1 MSKKKK
7 IVIIVLSVLLALI
20 VLVVGAGVYALN
32 MYCKTADY
40 NVVSAEDIVKDDTY
54 IIAHRGFR
62 GVAPENTA
70 PAFDEAGK
78 AGFWGAEC
86 DVYRTADGVWVIQH
100 DFNIYR
106 MMNGNKR
113 VDKAT
118 YDELMQYNTD
128 NGVNI
133 DKYPELKI
141 CTLKEYL
148 DICKQYDMKAV
159 IELKGK
165 DDSQYFGEIVDMVNE
180 VGVEAIYIS
189 FDFNDMV
196 EMRKLTDA
204 DLYYLVQEITDEDIE
219 LAKSVEN
226 CGIDFNGNKEEN
238 FEDDADIIKECKQAG
253 LSLGAWTIDDRDT
266 MQRLLDLGVNYITT
280 DCITY

>member
-7 IVIIVLSVLLALI
+7 IVIIVLSVILALVI
-20 VLVVGAGVYALN
+20 LVVGGGLIALN

-40 NVVSAEDIVKDDTY
+40 EVVSAGDIVKEDTF

-70 PAFDEAGK
+70 PAYEEAGK

-86 DVYRTADGVWVIQH
+86 DVYRTTDGVWVIQH
-100 DFNIYR
+100 DFNTYR
-106 MMNGNKR
+106 MMDHMKR

-118 YDELMQYNTD
+118 YDELMSYNTD

-133 DKYPELKI
+133 DQYPNLKI

-148 DICKQYDMKAV
+148 DICKKYDMKAV
-159 IELKGK
+159 IELKGE
-165 DDSQYFGEIVDMVNE
+165 DDEQYFQEIVDMVNG

-189 FDFNDMV
+189 FDFEDMA

-219 LAKSVEN
+219 LAKTIEN

-238 FEDDADIIKECKQAG
+238 FEEDAEMIRKCSENG
-253 LSLGAWTIDDRDT
+253 LKIGAWTIDDKET
-266 MQRLLDLGVNYITT
+266 MQKLLDLGVNYITT

>member
-1 MSKKKK
+1 MTKKKK
-7 IVIIVLSVLLALI
+7 IIIIVLSVVLALAVI
-20 VLVVGAGVYALN
+20 ICGAGAYALN
-32 MYCKTADY
+32 WYCDPGEY
-40 NVVSAEDIVKDDTY
+40 EVLSASDIVDDDTY

-70 PAFDEAGK
+70 PAFEKSGE

-100 DFNIYR
+100 DFNTYR
-106 MMNGNKR
+106 MMNCTKNIAK
-113 VDKAT
+113 T
-118 YDELMQYNTD
+118 TFDELMQYNTD

-133 DKYPELKI
+133 GDYEDLKI
-141 CTLKEYL
+141 CTLQEYL

-165 DDSQYFGEIVDMVNE
+165 NDTEYFPEIVKMVE
-180 VGVEAIYIS
+180 DTGVEAIYIS

-196 EMRKLTDA
+196 VMRHFTDA
-204 DLYYLVQEITDEDIE
+204 KMYYLVQEITEEDID
-219 LAKSVEN
+219 LVKTVDN

-238 FEDDADIIKECKQAG
+238 FENDADIIKRCIDSNVE
-253 LSLGAWTIDDRDT
+253 LGAWTIDDKET
-266 MQRLLDLGVNYITT
+266 MQKLLDLGVNYITT